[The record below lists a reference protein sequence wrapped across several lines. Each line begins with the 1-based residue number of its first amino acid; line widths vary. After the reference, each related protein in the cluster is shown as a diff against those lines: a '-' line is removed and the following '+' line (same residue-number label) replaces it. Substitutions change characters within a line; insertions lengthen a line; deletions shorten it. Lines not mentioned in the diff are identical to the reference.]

1 MYLTVSDPSSVRYF
15 ALYEVAD
22 ELAVAGAFGAEI

>member
-15 ALYEVAD
+15 ALYEDAD